1 MGIRASFKYDN
12 FEYSINLDQSFYWQH
27 MLEMDN
33 SLSNQNKDIW
43 LEYIEK
49 TGEDSDIRFMLSLW
63 NEITDFIIC

>member
-1 MGIRASFKYDN
+1 MGIRASFKHDN
-12 FEYSINLDQSFYWQH
+12 FQYSINLDQSFYWEH

-43 LEYIEK
+43 LEYIKK

>member
-1 MGIRASFKYDN
+1 MGIRASFKHDN
-12 FEYSINLDQSFYWQH
+12 FQYSINLDQSFYWEH

-49 TGEDSDIRFMLSLW
+49 TGEDSDIRFMLSIW
-63 NEITDFIIC
+63 NQITDLIIC